1 MRALC
6 LLLASCNKESQGE
19 MKRMRAFTFAAVLV
33 TATALAAQAQQDYP
47 SRTVTVVNPTQ
58 AGATTDVLARAL
70 VLGLSSRLGQ
80 QFVVVNRT
88 GASGAIGTA
97 SVARAAP
104 DSYTLLFGAVYVLS
118 VLPAAR
124 SNDIGYEAHALIP
137 VCQTVSNAMVIAVR
151 PDSPFR
157 TLADLVAAARAQPG
171 KLNYGHQGAG
181 SIPHLSMEEFLDTA
195 KLDIKGI
202 PGRGDPAVVT
212 DLLGGSI
219 DVAALVQG
227 TVAGQNLRLLGIFA
241 EERHPSFADTPT
253 VKEQGFDVAPISFG
267 GLLAPAGTPADI
279 VAKLESACAGAAKD
293 EIYASAAKRGG
304 QPPNYFADRATFGS
318 RLDRDIEAKR
328 RLIAR
333 MKLQM

>member
-1 MRALC
+1 MRVL
-6 LLLASCNKESQGE
+6 
-19 MKRMRAFTFAAVLV
+19 TFAAALV
-33 TATALAAQAQQDYP
+33 TATALPAQAQQDYP

-104 DSYTLLFGAVYVLS
+104 DGYTLLFGAVYVLS

-124 SNDIGYEAHALIP
+124 SNDIGYEAHALMP

-151 PDSPFR
+151 PDSPFK

-227 TVAGQNLRLLGIFA
+227 SVAGQNRACSGSSPRNGTPRLPMRRRSRSRASTLRRSASADCWRRRGRRQRSSPSSNRLVPARPRTSFMPAPPSA
-241 EERHPSFADTPT
+241 EASRRTTTPT
-253 VKEQGFDVAPISFG
+253 APRLARGSIVTSKPSG
-267 GLLAPAGTPADI
+267 G
-279 VAKLESACAGAAKD
+279 
-293 EIYASAAKRGG
+293 
-304 QPPNYFADRATFGS
+304 
-318 RLDRDIEAKR
+318 
-328 RLIAR
+328 
-333 MKLQM
+333 

>member
-1 MRALC
+1 MRASTL
-6 LLLASCNKESQGE
+6 
-19 MKRMRAFTFAAVLV
+19 AAVFV
-33 TATALAAQAQQDYP
+33 AAMALPAQAQSDYP
-47 SRTVTVVNPTQ
+47 SRIVNVVNPTQ
-58 AGATTDVLARAL
+58 AGATTDILARAL
-70 VLGLSSRLGQ
+70 VAGLSSRLGQ
-80 QFVVVNRT
+80 QFVVVNRP

-104 DSYTLLFGAVYVLS
+104 DGYTLLFGAVYVLS

-124 SNDIGYEAHALIP
+124 SADIGYDAHSLVP

-151 PDSPFR
+151 PDSPFK
-157 TLADLVAAARAQPG
+157 TLADLVTAARAQPG

-181 SIPHLSMEEFLDTA
+181 SIPNLSMEEFLEAA

-227 TVAGQNLRLLGIFA
+227 TVAGQNLRLLGIFTD
-241 EERHPSFADTPT
+241 ERHPSFADTPT

-267 GLLAPAGTPADI
+267 GLLAPAATPKEI
-279 VAKLESACAGAAKD
+279 IGKLETACEGAAKD
-293 EIYASAAKRGG
+293 EVYASAARRGG
-304 QPPNYFADRATFGS
+304 QPPSYYADRATFGM
-318 RLDRDIEAKR
+318 RLERDIDAKR

>member
-1 MRALC
+1 MRASI
-6 LLLASCNKESQGE
+6 LA
-19 MKRMRAFTFAAVLV
+19 AVFAA
-33 TATALAAQAQQDYP
+33 ALALPAQAQSDYP
-47 SRTVTVVNPTQ
+47 SRIVNVVNPTQ
-58 AGATTDVLARAL
+58 AGATTDILARAL
-70 VLGLSSRLGQ
+70 VAGLSSRLGQ
-80 QFVVVNRT
+80 QFVVVNRP
-88 GASGAIGTA
+88 GASDAIGTA

-104 DSYTLLFGAVYVLS
+104 DGYTLLFGAVYVLS

-124 SNDIGYEAHALIP
+124 SADIGYDAHSLVP

-151 PDSPFR
+151 PDSPFK
-157 TLADLVAAARAQPG
+157 TLADLVTAARAQPG

-181 SIPHLSMEEFLDTA
+181 SISMEEFLEAA

-227 TVAGQNLRLLGIFA
+227 TVAGQNLRLLGIFTD
-241 EERHPSFADTPT
+241 ERHPSFADTPT

-267 GLLAPAGTPADI
+267 GLLAPAATPKEI
-279 VAKLESACAGAAKD
+279 IGKLETACEGAAKD
-293 EIYASAAKRGG
+293 EVYASAARRGG
-304 QPPNYFADRATFGS
+304 QPPSYYADRATFGM
-318 RLDRDIEAKR
+318 RLERDIDAKR

>member
-1 MRALC
+1 MA
-6 LLLASCNKESQGE
+6 AAAISCGP
-19 MKRMRAFTFAAVLV
+19 
-33 TATALAAQAQQDYP
+33 ALAQDYP
-47 SRTVTVVNPTQ
+47 SRIVTIVNPTQ

-70 VLGLSSRLGQ
+70 AVGLSSRLGQ
-80 QFVVVNRT
+80 QFLVVNRP

-97 SVARAAP
+97 SVARAPA
-104 DSYTLLFGAVYVLS
+104 DGYTLLFGAVYVLS

-124 SNDIGYEAHALIP
+124 SADIGYDAHSLVP

-171 KLNYGHQGAG
+171 KLTYGHQGAG
-181 SIPHLSMEEFLDTA
+181 SIPTLSMEEFLEAA

-219 DVAALVQG
+219 DAAALVQG
-227 TVAGQNLRLLGIFA
+227 TVAGQNLRLLGIFT
-241 EERHPSFADTPT
+241 EERHPSFPDTPT

-267 GLLAPAGTPADI
+267 GLLAPAATPAGI
-279 VAKLESACAGAAKD
+279 ISKLETACAGAALD
-293 EIYASAAKRGG
+293 EVYATAAKRGG
-304 QPPNYFADRATFGS
+304 QPPTYYADRAMFGM
-318 RLDRDIEAKR
+318 RLERDIEAKR

>member
-1 MRALC
+1 MRASI
-6 LLLASCNKESQGE
+6 LA
-19 MKRMRAFTFAAVLV
+19 AVFAA
-33 TATALAAQAQQDYP
+33 ALALPAQAQSDYP
-47 SRTVTVVNPTQ
+47 SRIVNVVNPTQ
-58 AGATTDVLARAL
+58 AGATTDILARAL
-70 VLGLSSRLGQ
+70 VAGLSSRLGQ
-80 QFVVVNRT
+80 QFVVVNRP

-104 DSYTLLFGAVYVLS
+104 DGYTLLFGAVYVLS

-124 SNDIGYEAHALIP
+124 SADIGYEAHSLVP

-151 PDSPFR
+151 PDSPFK
-157 TLADLVAAARAQPG
+157 TLADLVTAARAQPG

-181 SIPHLSMEEFLDTA
+181 SIPNLSMEEFLEAA

-227 TVAGQNLRLLGIFA
+227 TVAGQNLRLLGIFTD
-241 EERHPSFADTPT
+241 ERHPSFADTPT

-267 GLLAPAGTPADI
+267 GLLAPAATPKEI
-279 VAKLESACAGAAKD
+279 IGKLETACEGAAKD
-293 EIYASAAKRGG
+293 EVYASAARRGG
-304 QPPNYFADRATFGS
+304 QPPSYYADRATFGM
-318 RLDRDIEAKR
+318 RLERDIDAKR

>member
-1 MRALC
+1 MRASI
-6 LLLASCNKESQGE
+6 LA
-19 MKRMRAFTFAAVLV
+19 AVFAA
-33 TATALAAQAQQDYP
+33 ALALPAQAQSDYP
-47 SRTVTVVNPTQ
+47 SRIVNVVNPTQ
-58 AGATTDVLARAL
+58 AGATTDILARAL
-70 VLGLSSRLGQ
+70 VAGLSSRLGQ
-80 QFVVVNRT
+80 QFVVVNRP

-104 DSYTLLFGAVYVLS
+104 DGYTLLFGAVYVLS

-124 SNDIGYEAHALIP
+124 SADIGYDAHSLVP

-151 PDSPFR
+151 PNSPFK
-157 TLADLVAAARAQPG
+157 TLADLVTAARAQPG

-181 SIPHLSMEEFLDTA
+181 SIPNLSMEEFLEAA

-227 TVAGQNLRLLGIFA
+227 TVAGQNLRLLGIFTD
-241 EERHPSFADTPT
+241 ERHPSFADTPT

-267 GLLAPAGTPADI
+267 GLLAPAATPKEI
-279 VAKLESACAGAAKD
+279 IGKLETACEGAAKD
-293 EIYASAAKRGG
+293 EVYASAARRGG
-304 QPPNYFADRATFGS
+304 QPPSYYADRATFGM
-318 RLDRDIEAKR
+318 RLERDIDAKR

>member
-1 MRALC
+1 MRASIL
-6 LLLASCNKESQGE
+6 
-19 MKRMRAFTFAAVLV
+19 AAVFAV
-33 TATALAAQAQQDYP
+33 SIALPAQAQQGYP
-47 SRTVTVVNPTQ
+47 SRIVNVVNPTQ
-58 AGATTDVLARAL
+58 AGATTDILARAL
-70 VLGLSSRLGQ
+70 VAGLSSRLGQ
-80 QFVVVNRT
+80 QFVVVNRP

-104 DSYTLLFGAVYVLS
+104 DGYTLLFGAVYVLS

-124 SNDIGYEAHALIP
+124 SADIGYDARSLVP

-151 PDSPFR
+151 PDSPFK
-157 TLADLVAAARAQPG
+157 TLADLVTAARAQPG

-181 SIPHLSMEEFLDTA
+181 SIPNLSMEEFLEAA
-195 KLDIKGI
+195 KLDVKGI

-267 GLLAPAGTPADI
+267 GLLAPAATPQEI
-279 VAKLESACAGAAKD
+279 IGKLEAACEGAATD
-293 EIYASAAKRGG
+293 EVYASAAKRGG
-304 QPPNYFADRATFGS
+304 QPPNYYADRATFGI
-318 RLDRDIEAKR
+318 RLERDIEAKR

>member
-1 MRALC
+1 M
-6 LLLASCNKESQGE
+6 
-19 MKRMRAFTFAAVLV
+19 
-33 TATALAAQAQQDYP
+33 
-47 SRTVTVVNPTQ
+47 
-58 AGATTDVLARAL
+58 LARAL
-70 VLGLSSRLGQ
+70 VVGLSSRLGQ
-80 QFVVVNRT
+80 QLVVVNRT

-104 DSYTLLFGAVYVLS
+104 DGYTLLFGAVYVLS

-124 SNDIGYEAHALIP
+124 SNDIGYEAHSLVP

-151 PDSPFR
+151 PDSPLK

-181 SIPHLSMEEFLDTA
+181 SIPHLSMEEFLETA

-241 EERHPSFADTPT
+241 EERHPSFAATPT
-253 VKEQGFDVAPISFG
+253 VKEQAFDVAPISFG
-267 GLLAPAGTPADI
+267 GLLAPVATPKEI
-279 VAKLESACAGAAKD
+279 LTRLETACEGAAKD
-293 EIYASAAKRGG
+293 EIYASAAQRGG
-304 QPPNYFADRATFGS
+304 QPPGYYADRATFET
-318 RLDRDIEAKR
+318 RLTRDVEAKK

>member
-1 MRALC
+1 MRVL
-6 LLLASCNKESQGE
+6 
-19 MKRMRAFTFAAVLV
+19 TFAAALV
-33 TATALAAQAQQDYP
+33 TATALPAQAQQDYP

-58 AGATTDVLARAL
+58 AGATTDVLARTL
-70 VLGLSSRLGQ
+70 VPGLASRLGQ
-80 QFVVVNRT
+80 QFVLVNRT

-104 DSYTLLFGAVYVLS
+104 DGYTLLFGAVYVLS

-124 SNDIGYEAHALIP
+124 SNDIGYEAHSLIP

-202 PGRGDPAVVT
+202 PGRGD
-212 DLLGGSI
+212 
-219 DVAALVQG
+219 
-227 TVAGQNLRLLGIFA
+227 
-241 EERHPSFADTPT
+241 RHAW
-253 VKEQGFDVAPISFG
+253 
-267 GLLAPAGTPADI
+267 
-279 VAKLESACAGAAKD
+279 
-293 EIYASAAKRGG
+293 R
-304 QPPNYFADRATFGS
+304 
-318 RLDRDIEAKR
+318 
-328 RLIAR
+328 
-333 MKLQM
+333 